1 MQNSK
6 IYSILV
12 ADDDFE
18 EIELLV
24 ESFENQRQFQINYIA
39 KNGLEMVDYVTQN
52 PNNIDV
58 VISDMFMPAM
68 NGIEAI
74 EKLKS
79 ENLLRDTLTVIFSN
93 TVNIENNDKFKST
106 DTLKFYTKPS
116 SITEYNNLPAKL
128 LDLIQS
134 RSV

>member
-6 IYSILV
+6 IYSILI

-24 ESFENQRQFQINYIA
+24 ESFEGQHQFQINYIA
-39 KNGLEMVDYVTQN
+39 KNGLELVDYVTQN

-74 EKLKS
+74 EKLKA
-79 ENLLRDTLTVIFSN
+79 ENLLTNTLTVIFSN

-106 DTLKFYTKPS
+106 ENLKFYTKPS

-128 LDLIQS
+128 LDLMHS
-134 RSV
+134 KAV